1 MPEGYTHVRTARR
14 AAELAQ
20 LEIEHPAAFACGA
33 NGPDIFFCYR
43 AWKSGENRGENLPEL
58 GSRMHDE
65 NTGAFLR
72 ALVENAA
79 TPAQRSYALGF
90 LSHYAA
96 DCTVHPYVVCVT
108 EEGGPYAGPG
118 GHGYFEIAVD
128 SFLHEQDTGKAAVP
142 VDDTTPRLAGA
153 ALAEVGAQLQKSL
166 QAAFG
171 VTVSRE
177 ALADTFWHTRALRR
191 MFISRFH
198 IKYALF
204 WLVEPAF
211 GGRGAVTGHITPAR
225 LIGTGK
231 RPKGSLPC
239 PWTHPFTGEE
249 MEDDL
254 NALLEKAEKRSAA
267 YLLAAKGYWD
277 GRLSMKKLSGL
288 LGSASYLSG
297 LPDERSCP
305 GLAPAEKPA
314 PARRKAAEAE
324 EKPAAK
330 KPAPRRKAAQTA
342 GEAPA
347 EKPVRARRKA
357 AGTGEES
364 PAEKPARTR
373 RKTTEAGEKPAAK
386 KAAPRRKA
394 APPREAA
401 PGGQA
406 PAEE

>member
-1 MPEGYTHVRTARR
+1 MPEGYTHVRTANR
-14 AAELAQ
+14 AAALAQ
-20 LEIEHPAAFACGA
+20 LEIAHPAAFACGA

-43 AWKSGENRGENLPEL
+43 AWKSGEKRGENLPEL

-72 ALVENAA
+72 ALVKYAA

-108 EEGGPYAGPG
+108 GEGGPYAGPG

-153 ALAEVGAQLQKSL
+153 ALAEVGALLQKSL
-166 QAAFG
+166 REAFG

-191 MFISRFH
+191 MFVSRFR

-225 LIGTGK
+225 LVGTG
-231 RPKGSLPC
+231 RHPKGSLPC

-249 MEDDL
+249 QTDDL

-277 GRLSMKKLSGL
+277 GRLSMEKLSTL

-297 LPDERSCP
+297 LADERSCP
-305 GLAPAEKPA
+305 GLAPE
-314 PARRKAAEAE
+314 
-324 EKPAAK
+324 K
-330 KPAPRRKAAQTA
+330 KPAPRRKAAEA
-342 GEAPA
+342 GEEPA
-347 EKPVRARRKA
+347 AKKPARRKA
-357 AGTGEES
+357 AEPKAET
-364 PAEKPARTR
+364 PAEQPARTR
-373 RKTTEAGEKPAAK
+373 RKPAEAGEEPAAK
-386 KAAPRRKA
+386 KPPRRKP
-394 APPREAA
+394 APLKEAA
-401 PGGQA
+401 PEGQA

>member
-14 AAELAQ
+14 AAALAQ
-20 LEIEHPAAFACGA
+20 MEIGHPAAFACGA

-43 AWKSGENRGENLPEL
+43 AWKSGEKRGEDLPAL
-58 GSRMHDE
+58 GARVHDE

-72 ALVENAA
+72 ALVKYAA

-108 EEGGPYAGPG
+108 KEGGPYCRPG
-118 GHGYFEIAVD
+118 GHGYFEIALD
-128 SFLHEQDTGKAAVP
+128 SFLHEQDTGRPAVP

-153 ALAEVGAQLQKSL
+153 ALAEVGALLQKSL
-166 QAAFG
+166 REAFG

-191 MFISRFH
+191 MFVSRFR

-225 LIGTGK
+225 LAGTGK
-231 RPKGSLPC
+231 HPKGSLPC

-249 MEDDL
+249 QTDDL

-277 GRLSMKKLSGL
+277 GRLSMEKLSTL

-297 LPDERSCP
+297 LADERSCP
-305 GLAPAEKPA
+305 GLAPEKKPA
-314 PARRKAAEAE
+314 PRRKAAEPKAE
-324 EKPAAK
+324 APAEQPARARRKPTEAGEKPAAK
-330 KPAPRRKAAQTA
+330 KPAPRRK
-342 GEAPA
+342 P
-347 EKPVRARRKA
+347 
-357 AGTGEES
+357 
-364 PAEKPARTR
+364 
-373 RKTTEAGEKPAAK
+373 
-386 KAAPRRKA
+386 
-394 APPREAA
+394 APPKEAA
-401 PGGQA
+401 PEGQA

>member
-1 MPEGYTHVRTARR
+1 MPEGYTHVRTANR
-14 AAELAQ
+14 AAALAQ
-20 LEIEHPAAFACGA
+20 LEIEHPAAYACGA

-43 AWKSGENRGENLPEL
+43 AWKSGEKRGENLPEL
-58 GSRMHDE
+58 GARMHDE
-65 NTGAFLR
+65 NTGAFLM
-72 ALVENAA
+72 ALVQNAA

-108 EEGGPYAGPG
+108 EEGGPYCRPG

-128 SFLHEQDTGKAAVP
+128 SFLHEQDTGKPAVP

-153 ALAEVGAQLQKSL
+153 ALAEVGALLQKSL
-166 QAAFG
+166 REAFG
-171 VTVSRE
+171 VTISRE

-191 MFISRFH
+191 MFVSRFKV
-198 IKYALF
+198 KYALF
-204 WLVEPAF
+204 WLAEPAF

-225 LIGTGK
+225 LVGTGK

-249 MEDDL
+249 QADDL

-277 GRLSMKKLSGL
+277 GRLSAKKLAAL

-305 GLAPAEKPA
+305 GLAPEKKPARRKSAQAEAPAEKPVRT
-314 PARRKAAEAE
+314 RRKAAETGE
-324 EKPAAK
+324 EPAAK
-330 KPAPRRKAAQTA
+330 KPAPRRKAAETKA
-342 GEAPA
+342 EA
-347 EKPVRARRKA
+347 
-357 AGTGEES
+357 

-373 RKTTEAGEKPAAK
+373 RKPAEAGEKPAAK

-394 APPREAA
+394 APPKEDA
-401 PGGQA
+401 PEGQA
-406 PAEE
+406 PAEK

>member
-1 MPEGYTHVRTARR
+1 MPEGYTHARTANR
-14 AAELAQ
+14 AAALAQ
-20 LEIEHPAAFACGA
+20 LEIAHPAAFACGA

-43 AWKSGENRGENLPEL
+43 AWKSGEKRGENLPEL

-72 ALVENAA
+72 ALVKYAA

-108 EEGGPYAGPG
+108 GEGGPYAGPG

-153 ALAEVGAQLQKSL
+153 ALAEVGALLQKSL
-166 QAAFG
+166 REAFG

-191 MFISRFH
+191 MFISRFR

-225 LIGTGK
+225 LVGTGK
-231 RPKGSLPC
+231 HPKGSLPC

-249 MEDDL
+249 QTDDL
-254 NALLEKAEKRSAA
+254 NALLEQAEKRSAA

-277 GRLSMKKLSGL
+277 GRLSMEKLSTL

-297 LPDERSCP
+297 LADERSCP
-305 GLAPAEKPA
+305 GLAPE
-314 PARRKAAEAE
+314 
-324 EKPAAK
+324 K
-330 KPAPRRKAAQTA
+330 KPAPRRKPAETKA
-342 GEAPA
+342 EAPA
-347 EKPVRARRKA
+347 EQ
-357 AGTGEES
+357 
-364 PAEKPARTR
+364 PARTR
-373 RKTTEAGEKPAAK
+373 RKPAEAGEKPAAK
-386 KAAPRRKA
+386 KPARRKLA
-394 APPREAA
+394 ETKAEAPAEQPARTRRKPAEAGEKPAAKKPARRKLAPPKEAA
-401 PGGQA
+401 PEGQA

>member
-1 MPEGYTHVRTARR
+1 MPEGYTHVRTANR
-14 AAELAQ
+14 AAALAQ
-20 LEIEHPAAFACGA
+20 LEIAHPAAFACGA

-43 AWKSGENRGENLPEL
+43 AWKSGEKRGENLPEL

-72 ALVENAA
+72 ALVKYAA

-108 EEGGPYAGPG
+108 GEGGPYAGPG

-153 ALAEVGAQLQKSL
+153 ALAEVGALLQKSL
-166 QAAFG
+166 REAFG

-191 MFISRFH
+191 MFISRFR

-225 LIGTGK
+225 LVGTGK
-231 RPKGSLPC
+231 HPKGSLPC

-249 MEDDL
+249 QTDDL

-277 GRLSMKKLSGL
+277 GRLSMEKLSTL

-297 LPDERSCP
+297 LADERSCP
-305 GLAPAEKPA
+305 GLAPE
-314 PARRKAAEAE
+314 
-324 EKPAAK
+324 K
-330 KPAPRRKAAQTA
+330 KPAPRRKPAEAGEEPAAKKPALRRKPAETKA
-342 GEAPA
+342 EAPA
-347 EKPVRARRKA
+347 EQ
-357 AGTGEES
+357 
-364 PAEKPARTR
+364 PARTR
-373 RKTTEAGEKPAAK
+373 RKAAEAGEKPAAK
-386 KAAPRRKA
+386 KPARRKP
-394 APPREAA
+394 APPKESA
-401 PGGQA
+401 PEGQA
-406 PAEE
+406 PAE

>member
-1 MPEGYTHVRTARR
+1 MPEGYTHVRTANR
-14 AAELAQ
+14 AAALAQ
-20 LEIEHPAAFACGA
+20 LEIAHPAAFASGA

-43 AWKSGENRGENLPEL
+43 AWKSGEKRGENLPAL
-58 GSRMHDE
+58 GERLHDE

-72 ALVENAA
+72 ALVKYAA

-108 EEGGPYAGPG
+108 GEGGPYAGPG

-153 ALAEVGAQLQKSL
+153 ALAEVGALLQKSL
-166 QAAFG
+166 REAFG

-191 MFISRFH
+191 MFVSRFR

-225 LIGTGK
+225 LVGTGK
-231 RPKGSLPC
+231 HPKGSLPC

-249 MEDDL
+249 QTDDL

-277 GRLSMKKLSGL
+277 GRLSMEKLSTL

-297 LPDERSCP
+297 LADERSCP
-305 GLAPAEKPA
+305 GLAPE
-314 PARRKAAEAE
+314 
-324 EKPAAK
+324 K
-330 KPAPRRKAAQTA
+330 KPAPRRKPAETKA
-342 GEAPA
+342 EAPA
-347 EKPVRARRKA
+347 EQPARARRKA
-357 AGTGEES
+357 A
-364 PAEKPARTR
+364 
-373 RKTTEAGEKPAAK
+373 EAGEKPAAK
-386 KAAPRRKA
+386 KPARRKPA
-394 APPREAA
+394 ETKAETPAEQPARTRRKPAEAGEKPAAKKPASRRKPAPPKEAA
-401 PGGQA
+401 PEGQA
-406 PAEE
+406 PAE

>member
-14 AAELAQ
+14 AAALAQ
-20 LEIEHPAAFACGA
+20 LEIEHPAAYACGA

-43 AWKSGENRGENLPEL
+43 AWKSGEKRGENLPEL

-72 ALVENAA
+72 ALVKYAA

-108 EEGGPYAGPG
+108 GEGGPYAGPG

-153 ALAEVGAQLQKSL
+153 ALAEVGALLQKSL
-166 QAAFG
+166 REAFG

-191 MFISRFH
+191 MFISRFR

-225 LIGTGK
+225 LAGTGK
-231 RPKGSLPC
+231 HPKGSLPC

-249 MEDDL
+249 QTDDL

-277 GRLSMKKLSGL
+277 GRLSMEKLSTL

-297 LPDERSCP
+297 LADERSCP
-305 GLAPAEKPA
+305 GLAPA
-314 PARRKAAEAE
+314 
-324 EKPAAK
+324 K
-330 KPAPRRKAAQTA
+330 KPAPRRKAAEPKA
-342 GEAPA
+342 EAPA
-347 EKPVRARRKA
+347 EQPARARRKA
-357 AGTGEES
+357 A
-364 PAEKPARTR
+364 
-373 RKTTEAGEKPAAK
+373 EAGEKPAAK
-386 KAAPRRKA
+386 KPARRKA
-394 APPREAA
+394 AETKAETPAEQPARTRRKAAEAGEKPAAKKPASRRKLAPPKEAA
-401 PGGQA
+401 PEGQA
-406 PAEE
+406 PAE

>member
-1 MPEGYTHVRTARR
+1 MPEGYTHVRTANR
-14 AAELAQ
+14 AAALAQ
-20 LEIEHPAAFACGA
+20 LEIAHPAAFACGA

-43 AWKSGENRGENLPEL
+43 AWKSGEKRGENLPEL
-58 GSRMHDE
+58 GARMHDE

-72 ALVENAA
+72 ALVKYAA

-153 ALAEVGAQLQKSL
+153 ALAEVGALLQKSL
-166 QAAFG
+166 REAFG

-191 MFISRFH
+191 MFVSRFR

-225 LIGTGK
+225 LVGTGK
-231 RPKGSLPC
+231 HPKGSLPC

-249 MEDDL
+249 QTDDL

-277 GRLSMKKLSGL
+277 GRLSMEKLSTL

-297 LPDERSCP
+297 LADERSCP
-305 GLAPAEKPA
+305 GLAPE
-314 PARRKAAEAE
+314 
-324 EKPAAK
+324 K
-330 KPAPRRKAAQTA
+330 KPAPRRKAAETKA
-342 GEAPA
+342 EAPA
-347 EKPVRARRKA
+347 EQPARARRKA
-357 AGTGEES
+357 AEAGEEPAAKKPAS
-364 PAEKPARTR
+364 RRKPAETKAETPAEQPARTR
-373 RKTTEAGEKPAAK
+373 RKAAEAGEKPAAK
-386 KAAPRRKA
+386 KPARRKL
-394 APPREAA
+394 APPKEAA
-401 PGGQA
+401 PEGQA

>member
-14 AAELAQ
+14 AAALAQ
-20 LEIEHPAAFACGA
+20 LEIEHPAAYACGA

-43 AWKSGENRGENLPEL
+43 AWKSGEKRGENLPEL

-72 ALVENAA
+72 ALVKYAA

-108 EEGGPYAGPG
+108 EEGGPYCRPG

-153 ALAEVGAQLQKSL
+153 ALAEVGALLQKSL
-166 QAAFG
+166 REAFG

-191 MFISRFH
+191 MFISRFR

-225 LIGTGK
+225 LVGTGK
-231 RPKGSLPC
+231 HPKGSLPC

-249 MEDDL
+249 QTDDL

-277 GRLSMKKLSGL
+277 GRLSMEKLSTL

-297 LPDERSCP
+297 LADERSCP
-305 GLAPAEKPA
+305 GLAPEKKSA
-314 PARRKAAEAE
+314 PRRKAAEPKAE
-324 EKPAAK
+324 APAEQPARTRRRAAEAGEKPAAK
-330 KPAPRRKAAQTA
+330 KPAPRRK
-342 GEAPA
+342 PA
-347 EKPVRARRKA
+347 ETKA
-357 AGTGEES
+357 ET
-364 PAEKPARTR
+364 PAEQPARTR
-373 RKTTEAGEKPAAK
+373 RKPEEAGEKPAAK
-386 KAAPRRKA
+386 KPASRRKP
-394 APPREAA
+394 APPKEAA
-401 PGGQA
+401 PEGQA
-406 PAEE
+406 PAE

>member
-1 MPEGYTHVRTARR
+1 MPEGYTHVRTANR
-14 AAELAQ
+14 AAALAQ
-20 LEIEHPAAFACGA
+20 LEIAHPAAFACGA

-43 AWKSGENRGENLPEL
+43 AWKSGEKRGENLPEL
-58 GSRMHDE
+58 GERLHDE

-72 ALVENAA
+72 ALVEYAA

-108 EEGGPYAGPG
+108 GEGGPYAGPG

-153 ALAEVGAQLQKSL
+153 ALAEVGALLQKSL
-166 QAAFG
+166 REAFG

-191 MFISRFH
+191 MFVSRFR

-225 LIGTGK
+225 LVGTGK
-231 RPKGSLPC
+231 HPKGSLPC

-249 MEDDL
+249 QTDDL

-277 GRLSMKKLSGL
+277 GRLSMEKLSTL

-297 LPDERSCP
+297 LADERSCP
-305 GLAPAEKPA
+305 GLAPE
-314 PARRKAAEAE
+314 
-324 EKPAAK
+324 K
-330 KPAPRRKAAQTA
+330 KPAPRRK
-342 GEAPA
+342 PA
-347 EKPVRARRKA
+347 ETKA
-357 AGTGEES
+357 ET
-364 PAEKPARTR
+364 PAEQPARTR
-373 RKTTEAGEKPAAK
+373 RKAAEAGEKPAAK
-386 KAAPRRKA
+386 KPALRRKPAETKAETPAEQPARTRRKA
-394 APPREAA
+394 AEAGEKPAAKRPARRKLAPPKEAA
-401 PGGQA
+401 PEGQA

>member
-1 MPEGYTHVRTARR
+1 MPEGYTHVRTANR
-14 AAELAQ
+14 AAALAQ
-20 LEIEHPAAFACGA
+20 LEIAHPAAFACGA

-43 AWKSGENRGENLPEL
+43 AWKSGEKRGENLPEL

-72 ALVENAA
+72 ALVKYAA

-108 EEGGPYAGPG
+108 GEGGPYAGPG

-153 ALAEVGAQLQKSL
+153 ALAEVGALLQKSL
-166 QAAFG
+166 REAFG

-191 MFISRFH
+191 MFISRFKV
-198 IKYALF
+198 KYALF

-225 LIGTGK
+225 LVGTGK
-231 RPKGSLPC
+231 HPKGSLPC

-249 MEDDL
+249 QTDDL

-277 GRLSMKKLSGL
+277 GRLSMEKLSTL

-297 LPDERSCP
+297 LADERSCP
-305 GLAPAEKPA
+305 GLAPEKKPA
-314 PARRKAAEAE
+314 PRRKAAETKAEAPAEQPARTRRKAAEAGE
-324 EKPAAK
+324 EPAAK
-330 KPAPRRKAAQTA
+330 KPAPRRKPAETKA
-342 GEAPA
+342 EAPA
-347 EKPVRARRKA
+347 EQPARARRK
-357 AGTGEES
+357 
-364 PAEKPARTR
+364 P
-373 RKTTEAGEKPAAK
+373 TEAGEKPAAK
-386 KAAPRRKA
+386 KPARRKP
-394 APPREAA
+394 APPKEAA
-401 PGGQA
+401 PEGQA

>member
-1 MPEGYTHVRTARR
+1 MPEGYTHVRTANR
-14 AAELAQ
+14 AAALAQ
-20 LEIEHPAAFACGA
+20 LEIAHPAAFACGA

-43 AWKSGENRGENLPEL
+43 AWKSGEKRGENLPEL

-72 ALVENAA
+72 ALVEYAA

-108 EEGGPYAGPG
+108 GEGGPYAGPG

-142 VDDTTPRLAGA
+142 ADDTTPRLVGA
-153 ALAEVGAQLQKSL
+153 ALAEVGALLQKSL
-166 QAAFG
+166 REAFG
-171 VTVSRE
+171 VNVSRE

-191 MFISRFH
+191 MFVSRFRV
-198 IKYALF
+198 KYALF

-225 LIGTGK
+225 LAGTGK
-231 RPKGSLPC
+231 HPKGSLPC

-249 MEDDL
+249 QTDDL

-277 GRLSMKKLSGL
+277 GRLSMEKLSTL

-297 LPDERSCP
+297 LADERSCP
-305 GLAPAEKPA
+305 GLAPEKKPA
-314 PARRKAAEAE
+314 PRRKPAETKAEAPAEQPARARRKAAEAG
-324 EKPAAK
+324 EKPAEK
-330 KPAPRRKAAQTA
+330 KPAPRRK
-342 GEAPA
+342 PA
-347 EKPVRARRKA
+347 ETKA
-357 AGTGEES
+357 ET
-364 PAEKPARTR
+364 PAEQPARTR
-373 RKTTEAGEKPAAK
+373 RKAAEAGEEPAAK
-386 KAAPRRKA
+386 KPARRKL
-394 APPREAA
+394 APPKEAA
-401 PGGQA
+401 PEGQA

>member
-14 AAELAQ
+14 AAALAQ
-20 LEIEHPAAFACGA
+20 MEIGHPAAFACGA

-43 AWKSGENRGENLPEL
+43 AWKSGEKRGEDLPAL
-58 GSRMHDE
+58 GARMHDE

-72 ALVENAA
+72 ALVKYAA

-108 EEGGPYAGPG
+108 KEGGPYCRPG
-118 GHGYFEIAVD
+118 GHGYFEIALD
-128 SFLHEQDTGKAAVP
+128 SFLHEQDTGRPAVP

-153 ALAEVGAQLQKSL
+153 ALAEVGALLQKSL
-166 QAAFG
+166 REAFG

-191 MFISRFH
+191 MFVSRFRV
-198 IKYALF
+198 KYALF

-225 LIGTGK
+225 LVGTGK
-231 RPKGSLPC
+231 RPRGSLPC

-254 NALLEKAEKRSAA
+254 NALLDKAEKRSAA
-267 YLLAAKGYWD
+267 YLLAARGYWD
-277 GRLSMKKLSGL
+277 GRLSMEKLSTL

-297 LPDERSCP
+297 LADERSCP
-305 GLAPAEKPA
+305 GPA
-314 PARRKAAEAE
+314 PAK
-324 EKPAAK
+324 
-330 KPAPRRKAAQTA
+330 
-342 GEAPA
+342 
-347 EKPVRARRKA
+347 
-357 AGTGEES
+357 
-364 PAEKPARTR
+364 KPARTR
-373 RKTTEAGEKPAAK
+373 RKAAQAGEKPAAEK
-386 KAAPRRKA
+386 PARRRRA
-394 APPREAA
+394 APPKEAA
-401 PGGQA
+401 PAGQA
-406 PAEE
+406 PAE

>member
-14 AAELAQ
+14 AAALAQ
-20 LEIEHPAAFACGA
+20 LEIEHPAAYDCGA

-108 EEGGPYAGPG
+108 ENDGPYARPG

-128 SFLHEQDTGKAAVP
+128 SFLHEQDTGKASIP
-142 VDDTTPRLAGA
+142 VDDTTPCLSGA

-171 VTVSRE
+171 VTISRE

-191 MFISRFH
+191 LFISRFH

-225 LIGTGK
+225 LVGTGK
-231 RPKGSLPC
+231 HPKGSLPC
-239 PWTHPFTGEE
+239 PWIHPFTGEE
-249 MEDDL
+249 QTDDL

-277 GRLSMKKLSGL
+277 GRLSMDKLSAL

-305 GLAPAEKPA
+305 GGKI
-314 PARRKAAEAE
+314 
-324 EKPAAK
+324 
-330 KPAPRRKAAQTA
+330 
-342 GEAPA
+342 
-347 EKPVRARRKA
+347 
-357 AGTGEES
+357 
-364 PAEKPARTR
+364 
-373 RKTTEAGEKPAAK
+373 
-386 KAAPRRKA
+386 
-394 APPREAA
+394 
-401 PGGQA
+401 
-406 PAEE
+406 

>member
-14 AAELAQ
+14 AAALAQ
-20 LEIEHPAAFACGA
+20 LEIAHPAAFACGA

-43 AWKSGENRGENLPEL
+43 AWKSGEKRGEDLPAL
-58 GSRMHDE
+58 GTRMHDE

-72 ALVENAA
+72 ALVKYAA

-108 EEGGPYAGPG
+108 KEGGPYAGPG

-153 ALAEVGAQLQKSL
+153 ALAEVGALLQKSL
-166 QAAFG
+166 REAFG

-191 MFISRFH
+191 MFISRFR

-225 LIGTGK
+225 LVGTGK
-231 RPKGSLPC
+231 HPKGSLPC

-249 MEDDL
+249 QTDDL

-277 GRLSMKKLSGL
+277 GRLSMEKLSTL

-297 LPDERSCP
+297 LADERSCP
-305 GLAPAEKPA
+305 GLAPEKKPA
-314 PARRKAAEAE
+314 PRRKPAETKAEAPAEQPARTRRKAAEAG

-330 KPAPRRKAAQTA
+330 KPAPRRK
-342 GEAPA
+342 PA
-347 EKPVRARRKA
+347 ETKA
-357 AGTGEES
+357 ET
-364 PAEKPARTR
+364 PAEQPARTR
-373 RKTTEAGEKPAAK
+373 RKPAEAGEKPAAK
-386 KAAPRRKA
+386 KPARRKP
-394 APPREAA
+394 APPKEAA
-401 PGGQA
+401 PEGQA
-406 PAEE
+406 PAE

>member
-14 AAELAQ
+14 AAALAQ

-43 AWKSGENRGENLPEL
+43 AWRSGEKRGENLPEL
-58 GSRMHDE
+58 GERMHHE

-72 ALVENAA
+72 ALVQNAA

-108 EEGGPYAGPG
+108 GEGGPYGRPG

-153 ALAEVGAQLQKSL
+153 ALAEVGALLQKSL
-166 QAAFG
+166 RAAYG
-171 VTVSRE
+171 LTVSRE

-191 MFISRFH
+191 LFVSRFRV
-198 IKYALF
+198 KYALF

-225 LIGTGK
+225 LAGTGK
-231 RPKGSLPC
+231 HPKGSLPC
-239 PWTHPFTGEE
+239 PWAHPFTGEE
-249 MEDDL
+249 QTDDL
-254 NALLEKAEKRSAA
+254 AALLEKAEKRSAA
-267 YLLAAKGYWD
+267 YLLAARGLWE
-277 GRLSMKKLSGL
+277 GRLSMDKLSEL

-297 LPDERSCP
+297 LADERSCP
-305 GLAPAEKPA
+305 GCRPPAEGEKA
-314 PARRKAAEAE
+314 PGPG
-324 EKPAAK
+324 PAAQ
-330 KPAPRRKAAQTA
+330 PAQGRP
-342 GEAPA
+342 
-347 EKPVRARRKA
+347 RARRKA
-357 AGTGEES
+357 PAPKGE
-364 PAEKPARTR
+364 
-373 RKTTEAGEKPAAK
+373 G
-386 KAAPRRKA
+386 
-394 APPREAA
+394 
-401 PGGQA
+401 A
-406 PAEE
+406 PAE

>member
-1 MPEGYTHVRTARR
+1 MPEGYTHVRTANR
-14 AAELAQ
+14 AAALAQ
-20 LEIEHPAAFACGA
+20 LEIAHPAAFACGA

-43 AWKSGENRGENLPEL
+43 AWKSGEKRGENLPEL

-72 ALVENAA
+72 ALVKYAA

-128 SFLHEQDTGKAAVP
+128 SFLHEQE
-142 VDDTTPRLAGA
+142 
-153 ALAEVGAQLQKSL
+153 ALLQKSL
-166 QAAFG
+166 REAFG

-191 MFISRFH
+191 MFVSRFR

-225 LIGTGK
+225 LVGTGK
-231 RPKGSLPC
+231 HPKGSLPC

-249 MEDDL
+249 QTDDL

-277 GRLSMKKLSGL
+277 GRLSMEKLSTL

-297 LPDERSCP
+297 LADERSCP
-305 GLAPAEKPA
+305 GLAPEKKPA
-314 PARRKAAEAE
+314 PRRKPAEPKAEAPAEQPARTRRKAAEAGE
-324 EKPAAK
+324 EPAAK
-330 KPAPRRKAAQTA
+330 KPAPRRK
-342 GEAPA
+342 PA
-347 EKPVRARRKA
+347 ETKA
-357 AGTGEES
+357 ET
-364 PAEKPARTR
+364 PAEQPARTR
-373 RKTTEAGEKPAAK
+373 RKPAEAGEEPAVKKPA
-386 KAAPRRKA
+386 RRKP
-394 APPREAA
+394 APPKEAA
-401 PGGQA
+401 PEGQA
-406 PAEE
+406 PAE

>member
-1 MPEGYTHVRTARR
+1 MPEGYTHVRTANR
-14 AAELAQ
+14 AAALAQ
-20 LEIEHPAAFACGA
+20 LEIAHPAAFASGA

-43 AWKSGENRGENLPEL
+43 AWKSGEKRGENLPEL

-72 ALVENAA
+72 ALVKYAA

-108 EEGGPYAGPG
+108 GEGGPYAGPG

-153 ALAEVGAQLQKSL
+153 ALAEVGALLQKSL
-166 QAAFG
+166 REAFG

-191 MFISRFH
+191 MFISRFR

-225 LIGTGK
+225 LVGTGK
-231 RPKGSLPC
+231 HPKGSLPC

-249 MEDDL
+249 QTDDL

-277 GRLSMKKLSGL
+277 GHLSMEKLSTL

-297 LPDERSCP
+297 LADERSCP
-305 GLAPAEKPA
+305 GLAPE
-314 PARRKAAEAE
+314 
-324 EKPAAK
+324 K
-330 KPAPRRKAAQTA
+330 KPAPRRKPAETKA
-342 GEAPA
+342 EAPA
-347 EKPVRARRKA
+347 EQPARARRKA
-357 AGTGEES
+357 A
-364 PAEKPARTR
+364 
-373 RKTTEAGEKPAAK
+373 EAGEKPAAK
-386 KAAPRRKA
+386 KPARRKPA
-394 APPREAA
+394 ETKAETPAEQPARTRRKPAEAGEKPAAKKPASRRKPAPPKEAA
-401 PGGQA
+401 PEGQA
-406 PAEE
+406 PAE

>member
-277 GRLSMKKLSGL
+277 GRLSMEKLSTL

-297 LPDERSCP
+297 LADERSCP
-305 GLAPAEKPA
+305 GLAPE
-314 PARRKAAEAE
+314 
-324 EKPAAK
+324 K
-330 KPAPRRKAAQTA
+330 KPAPRRKAAETKA
-342 GEAPA
+342 ETPA
-347 EKPVRARRKA
+347 EQ
-357 AGTGEES
+357 
-364 PAEKPARTR
+364 PARTR
-373 RKTTEAGEKPAAK
+373 RKPAEAGEKPAAK
-386 KAAPRRKA
+386 KPALRRKA
-394 APPREAA
+394 AETKAETPAEQPARARRKAAEAGEKPAAKKPARRKLTPPKEAA
-401 PGGQA
+401 PEGQA
-406 PAEE
+406 PAE